1 MGCARGMPFIY
12 LPAKCKKKFRE
23 MKAQRDLAS
32 KVSVAVEEVQLTCG
46 LPASQ
51 KTSVVKYVFCSLM
64 SW

>member
-1 MGCARGMPFIY
+1 MLGACLSFTY
-12 LPAKCKKKFRE
+12 QQSVKKIRD

-32 KVSVAVEEVQLTCG
+32 KVSVAVEEVQLRCG